1 MEGSRA
7 EGLSAEEMES
17 KLQVTTYATYVNQL
31 MLDWTYRH
39 TFTSLKVH
47 NLQVRM

>member
-1 MEGSRA
+1 MGDGRA

-17 KLQVTTYATYVNQL
+17 KLQGTTYATCVNQPV
-31 MLDWTYRH
+31 LDWTYGH